1 MILVKNVK
9 IFHFLFLSG
18 KRLEEMFGDVL
29 DRKQASPDYKNIS
42 VV

>member
-1 MILVKNVK
+1 MLKFFISYFCLEK
-9 IFHFLFLSG
+9 G
-18 KRLEEMFGDVL
+18 KEEMFGDVL